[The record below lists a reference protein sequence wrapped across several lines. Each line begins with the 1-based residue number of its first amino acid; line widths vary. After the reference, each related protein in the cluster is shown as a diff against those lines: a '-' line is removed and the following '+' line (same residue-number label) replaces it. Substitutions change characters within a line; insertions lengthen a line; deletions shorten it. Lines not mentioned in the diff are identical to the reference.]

1 MSIDGQHRL
10 SRNRESSRLPKA
22 FASILPSSLVCA
34 RVNLEKLMNTSAKY
48 LTMILTVATL
58 ACLPVSAASTED
70 LAAQESRQ
78 SNPDRFDLQF
88 DGGTLEEFV
97 LLLRQQDPAFNIIIQ
112 DNAMSFPLPPMQLKD
127 VSIKSCIWMIDREHV
142 DRHGM
147 RRVVWSEEYP
157 SVDQDLIVIGVRSV
171 VAQTRTART
180 AAGRQQLNQEL
191 QMRVFFV
198 GNLRSHG
205 YSSEMILGNIT
216 RLRELQ
222 GSTDNQLQAV
232 IGDQSDV
239 LMVRARNRDLI
250 VIEELL
256 DAMDQSRRHRQ
267 AIIPTALA
275 MEEDLAV
282 SDFDLSSLGILT
294 EDQIGSMTDHEIRH
308 RLMEVSM
315 ARKLTRNDLELRDQL
330 IDQFKMLMSEMK
342 RRR

>member
-1 MSIDGQHRL
+1 
-10 SRNRESSRLPKA
+10 
-22 FASILPSSLVCA
+22 
-34 RVNLEKLMNTSAKY
+34 MNTSAKY
-48 LTMILTVATL
+48 LTMILTAATL
-58 ACLPVSAASTED
+58 ACLPVSAASAED

-142 DRHGM
+142 DRNGQ
-147 RRVVWSEEYP
+147 RRVIWSEQYP
-157 SVDQDLIVIGVRSV
+157 SVNQDLIVIGAQPVGGQNRATRAGKASLQLENEF
-171 VAQTRTART
+171 QTRI
-180 AAGRQQLNQEL
+180 
-191 QMRVFFV
+191 FFI

-205 YSSEMILGNIT
+205 YSSDMILGHVAQ
-216 RLRELQ
+216 LQELQ
-222 GSTDNQLQAV
+222 GVVKNQSQA
-232 IGDQSDV
+232 IIDDQSDV